1 MSTSLDVS
9 TMFLFSTLSDNFFQV
24 LALNQGNVYCRDT
37 KEY

>member
-1 MSTSLDVS
+1 MSSSLDIS
-9 TMFLFSTLSDNFFQV
+9 TMFLFSTLSGNFLQV